1 MINMTYTELENKV
14 IDSLKGLYGYNEARS
29 VQRLLFASLTNLEP
43 SGYLLVRKDEAGDDL
58 VDSVMQAIIQL
69 LEYKPIQY
77 VVGKSCFCGFDFSV
91 RPGVLIPR
99 PETEL
104 LVHKIA
110 DRYKGIAG
118 MKVLDI
124 GTGSGA
130 IAISLGLLMD
140 KPEITAID
148 ISSVALEI
156 AEENATYN
164 DCPVKF
170 LKVDILNKSVWHDFK
185 KFNLIVSNP
194 PYVKQ
199 SERKLMKR
207 NVLDYEP
214 GTALF
219 VEDSDPLIF
228 YRNIAE
234 FAILHLEAEGELW
247 FEINEEE
254 GVNISALL
262 KEKGFYNVQT
272 YIDLNN
278 KNRFI
283 SAIRYF
289 DNQ

>member
-1 MINMTYTELENKV
+1 MTYTELENKV
-14 IDSLKGLYGYNEARS
+14 IDSLKGIYGYNEARS
-29 VQRLLFASLTNLEP
+29 VQRLLFATLSRLEP
-43 SGYLLVRKDEAGDDL
+43 SGYLLIRQDEAGADF
-58 VDSVMQAIIQL
+58 VNGVMQAVAQL
-69 LEYKPIQY
+69 LEYEPIQY
-77 VVGKSCFCGFDFSV
+77 VLGETCFCGFDFFV

-104 LVHKIA
+104 LVHKIV
-110 DRYKGIAG
+110 DKYKGKAG
-118 MKVLDI
+118 TKVLDI

-130 IAISLGLLMD
+130 IGVSLGLLMN

-156 AEENATYN
+156 AQENAKYN

-170 LKVDILNKSVWHDFK
+170 LKVDILNKSVWHDFN

-214 GTALF
+214 ETALF
-219 VEDSDPLIF
+219 VDDSDPLIF

-262 KEKGFYNVQT
+262 NEIGFYNVQT
-272 YIDLNN
+272 YVDLSN
-278 KNRFI
+278 KDRFI
-283 SAIRYF
+283 SAIRSF

>member
-1 MINMTYTELENKV
+1 MTYTELENKV
-14 IDSLKGLYGYNEARS
+14 IGSLKDLYGYNEARS
-29 VQRLLFASLTNLEP
+29 VQRLLFASLTKLEP
-43 SGYLLVRKDEAGDDL
+43 SGYLLIRQDEAGADI
-58 VDSVMQAIIQL
+58 VNNVMQAVSQL
-69 LEYKPIQY
+69 LQYKPIQY
-77 VVGKSCFCGFDFSV
+77 VIGETCFCGFDFFV

-104 LVHKIA
+104 VVQKIVENF
-110 DRYKGIAG
+110 KGKTG
-118 MKVLDI
+118 SKVLDI

-130 IAISLGLLMD
+130 IAVSLGLLMD

-148 ISSVALEI
+148 ISNAALAI
-156 AEENATYN
+156 AGENAKHN
-164 DCPVKF
+164 DCRIN
-170 LKVDILNKSVWHDFK
+170 LLEVDILNKSAWPDFRE
-185 KFNLIVSNP
+185 FNLIVSNP

-214 GTALF
+214 ETALF

-234 FAILHLEAEGELW
+234 FAIIHLETEGELW

-254 GVNISALL
+254 GENISVLL
-262 KEKGFYNVQT
+262 KEKGFCNVQT

-278 KNRFI
+278 KDRFI
-283 SAIRYF
+283 SAIRSV